1 MKKKMFTLII
11 LLCLFYI
18 LKYPAITVKAAAN
31 GLVLWFEQVI
41 PALLPFAIL
50 SNIMISSNILPS
62 ITGKIAPIL
71 RLILPVSDSGAFVL
85 LSGFLFGFPMGSKNC
100 AELLRQN
107 KIEKQEAQILFVLTN
122 NISPAFI
129 QSYLLTQQLKLPH
142 YFGLSLLILYLPPL
156 IFAKF
161 LLHKKNAAAK
171 TLPNHKKTAS
181 RSKINFQIIDAGIM
195 NGFETLTKI
204 GGYIMIFSILASCFL
219 MLPIPELLKTICIGA
234 VELTNG
240 IHYLS
245 STALTPQSKYV
256 LAMIFTAF
264 GGLSGVA
271 QTSAMIKGTGLSM
284 KKYVL
289 WKLVLCII
297 TGILSIIVMQLVPI
311 NPTNQL

>member
-1 MKKKMFTLII
+1 MFILII
-11 LLCLFYI
+11 LLSLYYI
-18 LKYPAITVKAAAN
+18 LRFPEITVHAAGN
-31 GLVLWFEQVI
+31 GLILWFEQVL
-41 PALLPFAIL
+41 PSLLPFAIL
-50 SNIMISSNILPS
+50 SNIIIASDILPS
-62 ITGKIAPIL
+62 AGT
-71 RLILPVSDSGAFVL
+71 FVV

-100 AELLRQN
+100 AKLLLEG
-107 KIEKQEAQILFVLTN
+107 KMEKQEAEILFIITN
-122 NISPAFI
+122 NMSPVFI
-129 QSYLLTQQLKLPH
+129 QSYILVQQLRLPG
-142 YFGLSLLILYLPPL
+142 YFAWSLLVLYIPPL
-156 IFAKF
+156 LLGMLLLRKRPADKN
-161 LLHKKNAAAK
+161 LHKKS
-171 TLPNHKKTAS
+171 AS
-181 RSKINFQIIDAGIM
+181 RSKINFQIVDAGIM

-219 MLPIPELLKTICIGA
+219 MLPMPDFLKTVCIGA

-245 STALTPQSKYV
+245 STALTSESKYV

-297 TGILSIIVMQLVPI
+297 TGILSILVMQLVPI
-311 NPTNQL
+311 NSACQM